1 MNEIE
6 NILQSIASDFLH
18 LADELTKRD
27 SQHRTRI
34 DYLETEV
41 AKNKET
47 LRKVADVIIGELG
60 D

>member
-6 NILQSIASDFLH
+6 NILQSIASDFAH

-27 SQHRTRI
+27 AQHRARI
-34 DYLETEV
+34 DCLEMEV
-41 AKNKET
+41 DKNKET
-47 LRKVADVIIGELG
+47 LRKVANVIIGELG